1 MKHPCQKDCPKREV
15 GCAARCP
22 EWAEYVKWRNKDY
35 ERRIELCKQSEA
47 ITDGFM
53 RCGKKLGQK

>member
-1 MKHPCQKDCPKREV
+1 MKQPCQKDCPKREV
-15 GCAARCP
+15 GCASHCP
-22 EWAEYVKWRNKDY
+22 EWAEYVEWRNKDY
-35 ERRIELCKQSEA
+35 ERRIALCKQSEA